1 MPRYE
6 HLGSLECT
14 QEASIGNFSIDD
26 GDGSENV
33 TLKSFVAF
41 MPIG

>member
-6 HLGSLECT
+6 HLGSLERT
-14 QEASIGNFSIDD
+14 REANIGNFSIDD
-26 GDGSENV
+26 SDGSENV

-41 MPIG
+41 IPIR

>member
-14 QEASIGNFSIDD
+14 QEARIGNFSIDD

-33 TLKSFVAF
+33 TLKNIVAF
-41 MPIG
+41 IPNR

>member
-6 HLGSLECT
+6 HLESLECI
-14 QEASIGNFSIDD
+14 QDARIENFSIDD

-33 TLKSFVAF
+33 TLKTFVAF
-41 MPIG
+41 IPIR

>member
-14 QEASIGNFSIDD
+14 QEASIGNLSIDD

>member
-6 HLGSLECT
+6 HLGSLERT
-14 QEASIGNFSIDD
+14 QEARIGNFSIDD
-26 GDGSENV
+26 GDGSENI

-41 MPIG
+41 IPIR